1 MFDDG
6 PALFEAVSAH
16 DLEGIVAKRRSGRYV
31 AGYRGWVKI
40 MNPAYWRYELECE
53 GAIRSRGPRQFV

>member
-1 MFDDG
+1 VFDDG

-40 MNPAYWRYELECE
+40 K
-53 GAIRSRGPRQFV
+53 SRA